1 MRGSARS
8 SPASVA
14 GLKTLRGRGACPE
27 IAAERG
33 KETVDLKER
42 LKIAFVIIIM
52 VPIFMMGLS
61 GKLIIEYLG
70 NSVQQTYDVDT
81 DTMQLITNPLRILNR
96 VTREVYNQIKLCA
109 IREPEKLEDLD
120 YIAQLNEELKNKY
133 SYLVLRKAGEII
145 YAGDEADVQA
155 LNNILPEFGNY
166 STDMDGGIYVGDKD
180 PVLIK
185 QQDFYFSDGSEGS
198 IFIITDVNVLVPQ
211 LKNSIIQIIV
221 CMIMIINI
229 TAVVLIIWL
238 YRAIIRPLN
247 TLKMATN
254 EMKCGNLNYSI
265 SGDPEDEIG
274 QLCQDFEEMRI
285 HMKELIEERLQY
297 EQDSKELI
305 SNISHDLKTPL
316 TAIKGYAEG
325 IMDGIADTPEKMD
338 KYVRTIYTKANDMSV
353 LVDELSFFT
362 KIDSNTVPYNF
373 TTVDA
378 NDYFTDCIEELS
390 LDMEVKNIDLTFTN
404 EIPSGTRITAD
415 AEQLKR
421 VISNIISN
429 SVKYLDKEKGH
440 FEVRLKDAGDKIQ
453 IELEDNGAG
462 IAAKDL
468 PYIFDRFY
476 RADASR
482 NSKKGGT
489 GLGLAIAKKIIEEHG
504 GKIWAVSEE
513 GVGTAICFTLPKK
526 ESKKTGSEEQPEQL
540 QDKEKKHHIR
550 NVKIKA

>member
-1 MRGSARS
+1 M
-8 SPASVA
+8 
-14 GLKTLRGRGACPE
+14 
-27 IAAERG
+27 
-33 KETVDLKER
+33 DLKGR
-42 LKIAFVIIIM
+42 LKIAFIIIIM
-52 VPIFMMGLS
+52 VPIVMMSLS
-61 GKLIIEYLG
+61 GKLIIGYLSS
-70 NSVQQTYDVDT
+70 SVQQTYDVDVDT
-81 DTMQLITNPLRILNR
+81 DTIQLITNPLRILNQ
-96 VTREVYNQIKLCA
+96 VTRRVYNQLKLCA
-109 IREPEKLEDLD
+109 IREPEKLENLE
-120 YIAQLNEELKNKY
+120 YIAELNSELKNKY
-133 SYLVLRKAGEII
+133 SYLVMRKDREII
-145 YAGDEADVQA
+145 YIGTKKETDA
-155 LNNILPEFGNY
+155 LEGILPEFGNH
-166 STDMDGGIYVGDKD
+166 STDMDGGIYIGDKN

-198 IFIITDVNVLVPQ
+198 IFIITEVNVLMPQ

-229 TAVVLIIWL
+229 TAVILIVWL
-238 YRAIIRPLN
+238 YRAILQPLN

-265 SGDPEDEIG
+265 SGDPKDEIG

-316 TAIKGYAEG
+316 TAIKGYTEG

-338 KYVRTIYTKANDMSV
+338 KYLRTIYTKANDMSV
-353 LVDELSFFT
+353 LVDELSFFS

-373 TTVDA
+373 AILDA

-390 LDMEVKNIDLTFTN
+390 LDLEVKHIELSFVNKIT
-404 EIPSGTRITAD
+404 SGIKISAD

-421 VISNIISN
+421 VISNIVSN
-429 SVKYLDKEKGH
+429 SVKYLDKERGH
-440 FEVRLKDAGDKIQ
+440 FEVRLNDMGDFIQ
-453 IELEDNGAG
+453 VELEDNGAG
-462 IAAKDL
+462 IAKKDL

-489 GLGLAIAKKIIEEHG
+489 GLGLAIAKKIIEEHSG
-504 GKIWAVSEE
+504 RIWAVSKE
-513 GVGTAICFTLPKK
+513 GEGTTICFTLPKYK
-526 ESKKTGSEEQPEQL
+526 EHKEEEISVRLPE
-540 QDKEKKHHIR
+540 KEKKHHIK
-550 NVKIKA
+550 NTKIKT

>member
-1 MRGSARS
+1 M
-8 SPASVA
+8 
-14 GLKTLRGRGACPE
+14 
-27 IAAERG
+27 
-33 KETVDLKER
+33 DLKER
-42 LKIAFVIIIM
+42 LKIAFIIIII
-52 VPIFMMGLS
+52 VPIIMMVLS
-61 GKLIIEYLG
+61 GKLIIDYMSS
-70 NSVQQTYDVDT
+70 SVQQTYNVDT
-81 DTMQLITNPLRILNR
+81 DTIQLITNPLRILNR
-96 VTREVYNQIKLCA
+96 VTRDVYNQIKFCA
-109 IREPEKLEDLD
+109 IHNPERLEDLE
-120 YIAQLNEELKNKY
+120 YIAALDEELKTKY
-133 SYLVLRKAGEII
+133 SYIVLRKGNEII
-145 YAGDEADVQA
+145 YAGEKAKKQMLED
-155 LNNILPEFGNY
+155 ILPAFGNY
-166 STDMDGGIYVGDKD
+166 STDMDGGIYVGDRN

-185 QQDFYFSDGSEGS
+185 QQDFYFSDHAEGS
-198 IFIITDVNVLVPQ
+198 IFIITEVNVLMPQ
-211 LKNSIIQIIV
+211 IKNSIIQIIV
-221 CMIMIINI
+221 CMIMIINF
-229 TAVVLIIWL
+229 TAIVLIIWL

-297 EQDSKELI
+297 EVDSKELI

-353 LVDELSFFT
+353 LVDELSFFS

-373 TTVDA
+373 TVVDA

-390 LDMEVKNIDLTFTN
+390 LDMEVKNIELSFTN
-404 EIPSGTRITAD
+404 EIPAGTKISAD

-429 SVKYLDKEKGH
+429 SVKYLDKEKGF
-440 FEVRLKDAGDKIQ
+440 FEVRLKDEEDKIR

-504 GKIWAVSEE
+504 GKIWAVSEV
-513 GVGTAICFTLPKK
+513 GVGTAICFTLPKLGGKKKSEK
-526 ESKKTGSEEQPEQL
+526 EAEPAAE
-540 QDKEKKHHIR
+540 KERKSHHIR
-550 NVKIKA
+550 STKIKA